1 MWTMSGR
8 TMCHLQGLRA
18 AESESRRSAGNV
30 QPELADRLLF
40 PLPHNSY
47 WMLSHLLALKS
58 RSAGQGQ
65 EDEMQVTFWL
75 SVCPALMTRRPPA
88 LDRFTALLV
97 AMTST
102 KMPSLHSVSPRS
114 GASAATPCPI
124 ILYHVISIQRR
135 TFQHS
140 DHFLISP

>member
-1 MWTMSGR
+1 M
-8 TMCHLQGLRA
+8 
-18 AESESRRSAGNV
+18 
-30 QPELADRLLF
+30 F
-40 PLPHNSY
+40 
-47 WMLSHLLALKS
+47 HLLALKS

-102 KMPSLHSVSPRS
+102 KLEMPSLHSVSPRS

-124 ILYHVISIQRR
+124 IHYHVISIDQR

-140 DHFLISP
+140 DHLLHFLISP